1 MNHKSLSLIKQMT
14 LASAILFGLTACN
27 SGGNTNNNNNTNSN
41 SLAIS
46 ASSTVSTNKLVQN
59 TQNISGG
66 MKDPQTSGYTMIVG
80 APYNTAGD
88 KPAAQF
94 YNDLLKRIT
103 NQSSL
108 KISRILLNVDNPTQN
123 PDIYGLNTTVANSGL
138 AIQFIESVAKYNL
151 TAQNKIEIYA
161 FTDVEAG
168 DKYGWGAW
176 SVPQNSTD
184 INSCSNVAGQTDPNQ
199 SNLLKSV
206 CWTSYVNKII
216 ANDGYGAK
224 VVSGNAY
231 DGQTNAL
238 QDTDPNREWIYKQ
251 TLADSLNLGWISSGL
266 KSWVNLNLIEVYDL
280 DKGNDYATP
289 RLDTVAPEGIE
300 TLTAIYNMATQGKDV
315 GMSVNYSNGIDTLN
329 GSFPGPQKLFAL
341 APGNAESD
349 FESGIV
355 SANIYQCSINHGSSD
370 YGCDSTYTN
379 NVDINASPDQQIM
392 QSFGHVFNNT
402 TDSPLANNI
411 YGAIPAAANGADP
424 WTIPANS
431 QVVYLLSTQYIGP
444 IGSYAGSGKQCI
456 DGANCSCV
464 ASKYNPQ
471 ASCGDENDF
480 GSWGN
485 YLPQFQS
492 VASGFLAS
500 QGCDNTNFPGGCG
513 MGVYMYDYIP
523 QQWFNN

>member
-14 LASAILFGLTACN
+14 LASAILFGITACN
-27 SGGNTNNNNNTNSN
+27 SGGNASNNNNTNSN

-46 ASSTVSTNKLVQN
+46 ASSRMSANQHIQN

-66 MKDPQTSGYTMIVG
+66 VKDPQTSGYTMIVG

-94 YNDLLKRIT
+94 YNDLLTRIT

-108 KISRILLNVDNPTQN
+108 KISRILLNVDNPAQN

-168 DKYGWGAW
+168 DQYGWGAW
-176 SVPQNSTD
+176 SVPADSVNIPSCNNVVSQND
-184 INSCSNVAGQTDPNQ
+184 LNHANM
-199 SNLLKSV
+199 LKSV
-206 CWTSYVNKII
+206 CWASYVNKLIVK
-216 ANDGYGAK
+216 DGYASNSI
-224 VVSGNAY
+224 VGNAY
-231 DGQTNAL
+231 DGQKSAL
-238 QDTDPNREWIYKQ
+238 QDTDLNREWLYNQ
-251 TLADSLNLGWISSGL
+251 ESADNLNLGWISSGL

-289 RLDTVAPEGIE
+289 RLDTVAPDGVD
-300 TLTAIYNMATQGKDV
+300 TLTTIYNMATKGQDI
-315 GMSVNYSNGIDTLN
+315 GMSVNYANGVDTLT
-329 GSFPGPQKLFAL
+329 GSFPGPQKLLTL

-349 FESGIV
+349 FESGMV
-355 SANIYQCSINHGSSD
+355 GANIYQCAINHGSSD

-379 NVDINASPDQQIM
+379 NVDINATPDQQIM
-392 QSFGHVFNNT
+392 QSFGHIFNNAV
-402 TDSPLANNI
+402 DSPLGNNV
-411 YGAIPAAANGADP
+411 YGAIPPATG
-424 WTIPANS
+424 WSIPQNS
-431 QVVYLLSTQYIGP
+431 SVVYLLSTQYIGP
-444 IGSYAGSGKQCI
+444 VGSYAGSGKQCI

-471 ASCGDENDF
+471 ASCGDENGF

-485 YLPQFQS
+485 YLSQFQS
-492 VASGFLAS
+492 VASSFLTS
-500 QGCDNTNFPGGCG
+500 QGCDSTNFPGGCG
-513 MGVYMYDYIP
+513 MGIYMYDYIP